1 MKSHLKNNYI
11 NYILVII
18 AVVASSFLQESVL
31 KISFQGMWV
40 WFVLL
45 LIFPII
51 LAHVIIYSYMFIM
64 GGSYTISN
72 EGIVNRLRKLKRS
85 K

>member
-1 MKSHLKNNYI
+1 MKSHLKNNYL

-18 AVVASSFLQESVL
+18 SVAASSLLKESVL
-31 KISFQGMWV
+31 KLSFQGMWV

-51 LAHVIIYSYMFIM
+51 LAHVVVYCYMLIM
-64 GGSYTISN
+64 GGSYTVSS